1 MHVQFNFITSNI
13 GVLEMRTIFQ
23 NQVCLMIPNP
33 NYMHLALQIW
43 GHFVTTRPLAKSAE
57 IYTHRNEHQI
67 PLQTDTRLF
76 V

>member
-1 MHVQFNFITSNI
+1 MHVQFSFITSNI

-43 GHFVTTRPLAKSAE
+43 GHFVTTKPLAKSAE
-57 IYTHRNEHQI
+57 IYT
-67 PLQTDTRLF
+67 
-76 V
+76 